1 MYVINVWKFFF
12 IFNQRQHSDPYRG
25 GGVCRG
31 DTSWATPDGINMHKE
46 VAPNGL
52 SYYMLKPHLSQQ
64 ITVNKC
70 LVENT
75 VGI

>member
-1 MYVINVWKFFF
+1 MYGSFFLF
-12 IFNQRQHSDPYRG
+12 LIKGSTLTLTGG